1 MEPHEPFLWPP
12 FSFLL
17 TSIILKLDTY
27 RKPVFGMGRF
37 YLFKR
42 FIKSF
47 FEKGNVIQLE
57 LEDWYKWYKE
67 PVKLHHAVVEYLT
80 EEGKEVETLSI
91 VNHVTS
97 NKVSELLIDGVKYE
111 LTISMESRMA
121 PAQTV
126 KLWKMD

>member
-1 MEPHEPFLWPP
+1 M
-12 FSFLL
+12 
-17 TSIILKLDTY
+17 
-27 RKPVFGMGRF
+27 
-37 YLFKR
+37 FKR